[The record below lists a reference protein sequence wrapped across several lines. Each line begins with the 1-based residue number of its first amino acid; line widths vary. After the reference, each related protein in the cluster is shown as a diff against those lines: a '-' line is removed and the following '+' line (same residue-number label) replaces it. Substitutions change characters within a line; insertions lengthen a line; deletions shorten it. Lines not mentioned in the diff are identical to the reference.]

1 MTVKLVSTGE
11 PSEFFVQ
18 TTVVPVVT
26 SELV

>member
-1 MTVKLVSTGE
+1 VKLVSTGE